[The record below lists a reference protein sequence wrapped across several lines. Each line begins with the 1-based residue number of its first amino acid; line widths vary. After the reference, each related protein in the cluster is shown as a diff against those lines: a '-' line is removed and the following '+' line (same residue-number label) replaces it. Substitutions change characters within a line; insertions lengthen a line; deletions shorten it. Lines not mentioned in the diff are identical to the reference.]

1 MSIAASAECLVC
13 AGANGKLYLFRIH
26 PEFQRIN
33 NFCTIT
39 LCTREIWCI
48 QICKG
53 LLRNGD
59 LFVGTDTGEL
69 INLDCRMPS
78 LFRTVVDYFDASI
91 YCMTHHVDLNRLAL
105 GIRYRDHAV
114 VKILTTTNWSC
125 VAHFD
130 FREEL
135 RIDANVWAIAFN
147 SEGTSILVGLDGS
160 EGLLLVCPD
169 AQTQRIKGSRSRGSY
184 TDITR
189 FEDAWFA
196 SQSGGCIRSIG
207 TRLRI
212 DATYEISDGVADN
225 DDPYNVPRYDVYC
238 LACTLWPPLR
248 SAHEPQPSRF
258 I

>member
-1 MSIAASAECLVC
+1 MLEKSSLETLAQTYINTPVMSIAASAECLVC

-91 YCMTHHVDLNRLAL
+91 YCMTHHVDLNLLAL
-105 GIRYRDHAV
+105 GMRYRDHAV

-125 VAHFD
+125 V
-130 FREEL
+130 RKP
-135 RIDANVWAIAFN
+135 IG
-147 SEGTSILVGLDGS
+147 STS
-160 EGLLLVCPD
+160 
-169 AQTQRIKGSRSRGSY
+169 R
-184 TDITR
+184 
-189 FEDAWFA
+189 
-196 SQSGGCIRSIG
+196 
-207 TRLRI
+207 
-212 DATYEISDGVADN
+212 
-225 DDPYNVPRYDVYC
+225 VYM
-238 LACTLWPPLR
+238 R
-248 SAHEPQPSRF
+248 KV
-258 I
+258 